1 MDWTLGTLL
10 RAPAPRTKEV
20 ALAPKHVLR
29 VTAAR
34 GRHVTCRLGC
44 VWITVP
50 GESNDI
56 FLFAGQTWEIPGPGL
71 VLVEAEG
78 SAVVTLD
85 Y

>member
-20 ALAPKHVLR
+20 ALEPKHVLR
-29 VTAAR
+29 VAAAR
-34 GRHVTCRLGC
+34 GGHVTCRLGC
-44 VWITVP
+44 VWITAP
-50 GESNDI
+50 GELNDI

-78 SAVVTLD
+78 RAIVTLGC
-85 Y
+85 